1 VSGLFEN
8 IRHRWSG
15 AWREAL
21 ASALAAGLSWFLA
34 QRIFGHQQPVFAA
47 ISAIICLAPGLAS
60 HSKQAVGLLLGVAT
74 GIVIGELSLTL
85 PDGFPVL
92 KVILAAFFAMIVAAS
107 YGQAVV
113 TPIQAG
119 VSAILIIAFG
129 PATTGSVRM
138 IDVAVGVAV
147 GFIFSQA
154 LILEQRYR
162 AWSLDART
170 MGGTKR
176 HRKLTTAASN
186 LPSNLAGRG
195 TEGNMQY
202 ARADGRERGG
212 HLIEAPAVH

>member
-1 VSGLFEN
+1 MSGLFEN
-8 IRHRWSG
+8 IGHRWSE

-34 QRIFGHQQPVFAA
+34 QRIFGHPQPVFAA

-74 GIVIGELSLTL
+74 GIVIGELSLAL
-85 PDGFPVL
+85 PDGVPVL
-92 KVILAAFFAMIVAAS
+92 KVILAAFFAMIIAAS

-147 GFIFSQA
+147 GFAFGQA
-154 LILEQRYR
+154 LILEKRWR
-162 AWSLDART
+162 AKSLRRAKWVALVHKT
-170 MGGTKR
+170 
-176 HRKLTTAASN
+176 N
-186 LPSNLAGRG
+186 LRRSCL
-195 TEGNMQY
+195 
-202 ARADGRERGG
+202 D
-212 HLIEAPAVH
+212 

>member
-1 VSGLFEN
+1 MSELFEN

-34 QRIFGHQQPVFAA
+34 QRIFAHQQPVFAA

-74 GIVIGELSLTL
+74 GIVIGELSLAL
-85 PDGFPVL
+85 PDGIPVL
-92 KVILAAFFAMIVAAS
+92 NVVLATFLAMIIAAS
-107 YGQAVV
+107 YGQAAV

-147 GFIFSQA
+147 GLIFNQA
-154 LILEQRYR
+154 LVL
-162 AWSLDART
+162 
-170 MGGTKR
+170 
-176 HRKLTTAASN
+176 SN
-186 LPSNLAGRG
+186 AVEPKVVSS
-195 TEGNMQY
+195 EGP
-202 ARADGRERGG
+202 D
-212 HLIEAPAVH
+212 

>member
-1 VSGLFEN
+1 VSELFEN
-8 IRHRWSG
+8 IRNRWSG

-21 ASALAAGLSWFLA
+21 ASALASGLSWFLA
-34 QRIFGHQQPVFAA
+34 QRIFGHQKPVFAA
-47 ISAIICLAPGLAS
+47 ISAIICLAPGLVS

-74 GIVIGELSLTL
+74 GIAIGELSLAL
-85 PDGFPVL
+85 PDGIPVL

-113 TPIQAG
+113 TPIQSG

-154 LILEQRYR
+154 LILEQRCR
-162 AWSLDART
+162 AKATDVSSL
-170 MGGTKR
+170 
-176 HRKLTTAASN
+176 SEE
-186 LPSNLAGRG
+186 P
-195 TEGNMQY
+195 E
-202 ARADGRERGG
+202 
-212 HLIEAPAVH
+212 